1 MLNSEEDWL
10 LPGKTG
16 NEYDRISDQE
26 KKDKNK
32 ARKLAWVRS

>member
-16 NEYDRISDQE
+16 NKYDRISDQG
-26 KKDKNK
+26 KKDKK
-32 ARKLAWVRS
+32 